1 MQKYKHRKLLS
12 IKEIGEVTKII
23 NRKVKYLDK
32 QKF

>member
-1 MQKYKHRKLLS
+1 MQKYKCHKLLS

-23 NRKVKYLDK
+23 NRKVKHLNK

>member
-1 MQKYKHRKLLS
+1 MQKDKQCKWLI

-23 NRKVKYLDK
+23 NRKVKYPDK